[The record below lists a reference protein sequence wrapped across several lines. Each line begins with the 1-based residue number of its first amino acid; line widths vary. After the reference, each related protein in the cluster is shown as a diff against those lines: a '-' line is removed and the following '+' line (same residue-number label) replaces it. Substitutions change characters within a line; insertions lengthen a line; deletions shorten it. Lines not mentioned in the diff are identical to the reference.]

1 MQDQRTD
8 IITGR
13 NPVIEALKS
22 GREIEKLY
30 ICKGTEGSI
39 KKISA
44 MAKDK
49 GIPIHYEEKQHID
62 KMATGN
68 HQGVI
73 AIVSAHVYCEIEDIL
88 ALAKERNEDPFVMI
102 LDGIEDPHNLGA
114 IIRTAEGAGVH
125 GIIIPKRRATGITET
140 AVKASAG
147 ATEYMLCARVSNI
160 SQAIDTLKD
169 NGLWMGA
176 LDISGETYHKANLKG
191 PIGLVV
197 GGEGSGVGR
206 LVKEKCDFVLSI
218 DMKGK
223 INSLNASNAAAIL
236 MYEVQRQ
243 RDGK

>member
-1 MQDQRTD
+1 MQEQRTD
-8 IITGR
+8 IIAGR

-22 GREIEKLY
+22 GREIEQLY

-62 KMATGN
+62 KLASGN
-68 HQGVI
+68 HQGVV

-88 ALAKERNEDPFVMI
+88 ELAKASEEDPFVVI
-102 LDGIEDPHNLGA
+102 LDGVEDPHNLGA

-140 AVKASAG
+140 VVKSSAG
-147 ATEYMLCARVSNI
+147 ASEYMLCARVSNI
-160 SQAIDTLKD
+160 AQAIDKLKES
-169 NGLWMGA
+169 GLWIGA
-176 LDISGETYHKANLKG
+176 LDVSGETYHSANLKG
-191 PIGLVV
+191 AIGLVV
-197 GGEGSGVGR
+197 GGEGTGVGR
-206 LVKEKCDFVLSI
+206 LVKEKCDFILSI
-218 DMKGK
+218 KMKGE
-223 INSLNASNAAAIL
+223 ISSLNASNAAAIL